1 MCNVFLILLF
11 VFKEIYEMG
20 FKEDLLE
27 YEQLKSN
34 RKVLEKKLEN
44 MRNSV
49 LQRQAQ
55 VDEFR
60 YHVEK
65 EKHDYEV
72 LERNSMKQIITK
84 ITGNYEAKLEK
95 EYREYIAA
103 KQHYD
108 ELIYQ
113 LEYANQEV
121 RNLENEIYNTSS
133 EVTNKLRQIKNRY
146 QYSAES
152 QDYYV
157 EVNKLLCKRKEYEEA
172 INAVRQTLYY
182 AEEVMKHLKN
192 ASDAS
197 TWDMLG
203 GELFA
208 DILKYSSLDKVG
220 SAVAA
225 MKNSAINMKA
235 ELSDINIVFDMNLDY
250 IDNRTRTFDVLFDN
264 FFSDIQVRDRISNNI
279 NIMCEYID
287 RLYELDNNLNKEWT
301 DINSEV
307 IAWNEQLSIM

>member
-1 MCNVFLILLF
+1 
-11 VFKEIYEMG
+11 MG
-20 FKEDLLE
+20 FKDDLLG
-27 YEQLKSN
+27 YEQLKAE

-44 MRNSV
+44 MKNSV
-49 LQRQAQ
+49 VQRQGQ
-55 VDEFR
+55 IEEFR
-60 YHVEK
+60 YVLEK

-72 LERNSMKQIITK
+72 LEGNSMSQIIAK

-121 RNLENEIYNTSS
+121 RNLEGEIINTSN

-146 QYSAES
+146 QYSEES
-152 QDYYV
+152 QDYYG
-157 EVNKLLCKRKEYEEA
+157 EVNNLLCKRKEYEEA
-172 INAVRQTLYY
+172 IDAVRQTLYY
-182 AEEVMKHLKN
+182 AEEVMKHLKK

-225 MKNSAINMKA
+225 MKNSAVNMKA
-235 ELSDINIVFDMNLDY
+235 ELSDINIEFNINLDY
-250 IDNRTRTFDVLFDN
+250 IDSRTRTFDVLFDN

-279 NIMCEYID
+279 NLMCEYVD
-287 RLYELDNNLNKEWT
+287 RLYELECRLNKEWT
-301 DINSEV
+301 DLNNEV
-307 IAWNEQLSIM
+307 IAWSEQLSIM